1 MTGREHVVRIVHQ
14 ELVSALGEPRSLKLE
29 KQRIMLVGLYGQ
41 GKTTTTGK
49 LAKYLKK
56 KGLSLGLIAADV
68 HRPAAYDQLS
78 QIGDQIDIP
87 VFGSS
92 KNTDAVKVVTEGL
105 KEFEDLDIMIARIR
119 ERHGIDV
126 PVYLLG
132 YGFGGLV
139 AASYIAAEKQTIVGL
154 IFCGSTPRA
163 KLNLLEERF
172 KSSISLMMPG
182 HSVNFEDNVSSK
194 VPIRTI
200 VEIDRLSQ
208 SVSRLAPDLSVP
220 LLYIKW
226 GDRDDVLD
234 GFYTKSSSRLKE
246 HLCIDSQLRNNQ
258 RVETIEKVNLW
269 LNERLN
275 KAYLSE
281 LV

>member
-1 MTGREHVVRIVHQ
+1 MDLRRETLESFDGVELYSMSMHTNAPKAAVLFLHGIGEASDMYEAEMKLLKRDQYSVYSLDLRGHGKSPGVRNLWYSY
-14 ELVSALGEPRSLKLE
+14 ED
-29 KQRIMLVGLYGQ
+29 
-41 GKTTTTGK
+41 T
-49 LAKYLKK
+49 
-56 KGLSLGLIAADV
+56 
-68 HRPAAYDQLS
+68 
-78 QIGDQIDIP
+78 
-87 VFGSS
+87 
-92 KNTDAVKVVTEGL
+92 
-105 KEFEDLDIMIARIR
+105 FEDLDIMIARIR
-119 ERHGIDV
+119 ERHGLDV

-139 AASYIAAEKQTIVGL
+139 AASYIAAEKQTIDGL

-234 GFYTKSSSRLKE
+234 GFYRKSSSRLKE

-258 RVETIEKVNLW
+258 RVETIETVNLW
-269 LNERLN
+269 LNDRLN
-275 KAYLSE
+275 KTYLSE